1 MNTKDI
7 RVVNMHNTLKLHL
20 LYNALPIL
28 EPKNLMNVVLLKVEP
43 MLIVKVQMEKIQR
56 FVLLPQHLVVVVM
69 QLMLVYFKKVKINL
83 VLNPKQIV

>member
-83 VLNPKQIV
+83 V